1 MPGIDGGTLRAW
13 RRSRGWDVADM
24 ARQLRHASGEPVAAH
39 DGLVRMIRSWEDGSH
54 AISERYE
61 LLYLRIFP
69 DEPVNGTELRTL
81 AGEVRARAAGLPGP
95 GQVAEL
101 EAGALARRPQDEAAV
116 RALAAETL
124 EQVQRAGEL
133 LGRLAALLEGGEDD
147 E

>member
-24 ARQLRHASGEPVAAH
+24 ARQLRRAAAEPVAAH

-54 AISERYE
+54 EISERYE
-61 LLYLRIFP
+61 LLYLRVFP
-69 DEPVNGTELRTL
+69 GEHVNGTGLRAL
-81 AGEVRARAAGLPGP
+81 AGEVRARAAALPGP
-95 GQVAEL
+95 DRVAAL
-101 EAGALARRPQDEAAV
+101 EAGALARHPRDEAAV

-124 EQVQRAGEL
+124 EQVRRAGEL
-133 LGRLAALLEGGEDD
+133 LGRLAALLEGGGD